1 MPDVGSNKVQ
11 LGCGTLI
18 IIALIVMFLS
28 GGNRVDDLKKN
39 VQELILLLSKL
50 LLQIHHT
57 QIEDHTDIPCEPI
70 LSVEAD

>member
-28 GGNRVDDLKKN
+28 GGNQVDDLKKN
-39 VQELILLLSKL
+39 VQESTKQVIV
-50 LLQIHHT
+50 LQDKVDRLT
-57 QIEDHTDIPCEPI
+57 KE
-70 LSVEAD
+70 VESLQRAELESRQ